1 MEAGSTDTSGSSRYC
16 PYCGARQAGDAAYCR
31 SCGAALGA
39 SAVDPVPLTPAQA
52 QAEPRRTGRF
62 LAKLAAGCV
71 SLLVVACVVL
81 LVVASV
87 PSAAGLA
94 LGVGGALFTVIV
106 YGSIILSLDRYEKE
120 PWRTLLGA
128 FGWGAAGAILLSV
141 LAELANEA
149 ILTAAYGP
157 DVAAVVGTGLS
168 APIIEETFKGV
179 ALLGLLWMFRD
190 EFDNVLDGLVYGA
203 LIGLG
208 FTMTEDI
215 LYLGSSYVEGGF
227 AGFSELFVA
236 RSVIGGLGHSLYT
249 GTTGA
254 AVGWARAQHGR
265 GVWRFIVPILG
276 WGLAVFQHFLW
287 NSSIFVL
294 AVLMGDA
301 ASTIL
306 AVAIEAV
313 LYIVPAALVLYA
325 VAVIAGRREARVMRE
340 QLADEVAA
348 GVLTQDELHT
358 ASDGKLRR
366 RALWRTYRQ
375 GGFAAWALQ
384 RRFFQ
389 AAAELAFR
397 KYHLSRGER
406 PKREQKRTPEAEYRE
421 QLAGLRARLT
431 ASAASTPPPQL

>member
-1 MEAGSTDTSGSSRYC
+1 M
-16 PYCGARQAGDAAYCR
+16 
-31 SCGAALGA
+31 
-39 SAVDPVPLTPAQA
+39 
-52 QAEPRRTGRF
+52 
-62 LAKLAAGCV
+62 
-71 SLLVVACVVL
+71 L

-94 LGVGGALFTVIV
+94 FGVGGALFTVIV
-106 YGSIILSLDRYEKE
+106 YGSLILSLDRYEKE

-141 LAELANEA
+141 LAELLNEA
-149 ILTAAYGP
+149 VLTAAYGP

-168 APIIEETFKGV
+168 APIIEETFKGI

-215 LYLGSSYVEGGF
+215 LYLGSSYVQGGL

-236 RSVIGGLGHSLYT
+236 RSIIGGLGHSLYT

-265 GVWRFIVPILG
+265 GMLRFIVPVLG
-276 WGLAVFQHFLW
+276 WCLAVFQHLLW

-294 AVLMGDA
+294 AAVLGNT

-306 AVAIEAV
+306 VVAIEAV
-313 LYIVPAALVLYA
+313 LYILPAALVLYV

-340 QLADEVAA
+340 QLADEVSA
-348 GVLTQDELHT
+348 GVLTEDELRT
-358 ASDGKLRR
+358 ASDGKRRR
-366 RALWRTYRQ
+366 RALWSAYRQ
-375 GGFAAWALQ
+375 GGLAEWALQ

-397 KYHLSRGER
+397 KYHLSRGEK
-406 PKREQKRTPEAEYRE
+406 PKREQKRTPEAEYRA
-421 QLAGLRARLT
+421 QLTALRSRLT
-431 ASAASTPPPQL
+431 ATAGPALPPRT